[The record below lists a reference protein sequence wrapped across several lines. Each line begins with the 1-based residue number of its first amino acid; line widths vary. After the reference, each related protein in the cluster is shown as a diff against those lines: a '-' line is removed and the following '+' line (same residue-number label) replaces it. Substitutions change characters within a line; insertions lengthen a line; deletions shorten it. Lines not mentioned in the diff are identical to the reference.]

1 MAERRALLD
10 ASLLRLEQD
19 GSEVV
24 LPLGEQWDEE
34 ELREEDLKLF
44 RRFEDQ
50 LVKLPMKDQLEIVG
64 VFRPLRQEVSRRLT
78 EWSNEFN
85 EWLTEASQM
94 SPPQQERLQRLFKE
108 VEVAPQSSW
117 YRQCPSVRVK
127 TKFLMAVANL
137 LRALDCL
144 PLKPFLAS
152 HLELAS
158 LAESVAKR
166 LFVLPDMGNILESW
180 HDARLACYNST
191 LSSAAKL
198 AAENM
203 KDELQV
209 SLVSAVKRAVSDEKS
224 KGALQI
230 QLRDWPMSGCPLARA
245 LLDFL
250 RANAH
255 HLGDLA
261 RPLRECPPNVLRPQT
276 LRDLLS
282 RLDAF
287 DLGASMVKLRFEAVA
302 ALAYKAVGTKP
313 KAGAAPPKSRDGQ
326 ASPQG
331 SQGEQ
336 DVSQMSRLILK
347 GLRAGDE
354 DWRQAWTQ
362 FCWQRNISSQ
372 LSPDCNLP
380 ADVLAAFLEAQASQ
394 LQQAP
399 WAEARERRRSS
410 SESSHVSRRRH
421 KRRREKYRDFYGMS
435 GPMRPEVMMM
445 RAQMMGVSMVMN
457 SPLAMM
463 GMRNPMI
470 PMRRGKDSV
479 EDSKPLARVAA
490 AARKQQQES
499 TIDMDD
505 L

>member
-1 MAERRALLD
+1 MAARSELLD

-19 GSEVV
+19 PSE
-24 LPLGEQWDEE
+24 LLSLAAQWEDEE
-34 ELREEDLKLF
+34 LFEEDLK
-44 RRFEDQ
+44 RRFEER
-50 LVKLPMKDQLEIVG
+50 LVKLPMRNQLETVRA
-64 VFRPLRQEVSRRLT
+64 FRPLREEVSRRLK

-85 EWLTEASQM
+85 EWLTEAAGEISR
-94 SPPQQERLQRLFKE
+94 PQTERLRRLFKE
-108 VEVAPQSSW
+108 IEVAPQSSW

-137 LRALDCL
+137 LRALEC
-144 PLKPFLAS
+144 PFLKPFLES
-152 HLELAS
+152 HLEIKS

-166 LFVLPDMGNILESW
+166 LFVLPEMGNILESW
-180 HDARLACYNST
+180 HDGRLACYNAA
-191 LSSAAKL
+191 LSLAAKL
-198 AAENM
+198 AAEKM

-209 SLVSAVKRAVSDEKS
+209 SLVSAVKRAVSDDKS
-224 KGALQI
+224 KEPKGALQI
-230 QLRDWPMSGCPLARA
+230 ELRDWPMSACPLARA
-245 LLDFL
+245 FLDFL
-250 RANAH
+250 RSHAQD
-255 HLGDLA
+255 LGEISHS
-261 RPLRECPPNVLRPQT
+261 LRDCPPNVLRPQT

-287 DLGASMVKLRFEAVA
+287 DLGASTVKLRFEAVA

-313 KAGAAPPKSRDGQ
+313 KAGAAPPK
-326 ASPQG
+326 APP
-331 SQGEQ
+331 
-336 DVSQMSRLILK
+336 DVSHMSRLILR

-362 FCWQRNISSQ
+362 FCWQRNISSR
-372 LSPDCNLP
+372 LSRDCSLP

-399 WAEARERRRSS
+399 WAREASRERRSS
-410 SESSHVSRRRH
+410 SESSVSRRRH
-421 KRRREKYRDFYGMS
+421 KRRREKYRDFYGGMP
-435 GPMRPEVMMM
+435 GMPGMRPEVMMM

-463 GMRNPMI
+463 GMGNPMMSM
-470 PMRRGKDSV
+470 PRRSRSPKRGKDSV
-479 EDSKPLARVAA
+479 KDSKPLARVAA